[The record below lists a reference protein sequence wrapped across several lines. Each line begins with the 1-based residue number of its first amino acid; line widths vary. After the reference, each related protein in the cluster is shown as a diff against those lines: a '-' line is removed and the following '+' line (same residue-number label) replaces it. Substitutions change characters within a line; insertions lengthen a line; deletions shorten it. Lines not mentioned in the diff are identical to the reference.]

1 MRSLYL
7 SQEVP
12 RYLDDTA
19 QRLFREGRET
29 FHRHG
34 HAGHRI
40 FSWKGETL
48 LFPWRGDRIMN
59 TLLVTLASHGWA
71 VGQDGLCLTLKGI
84 SAFQLWELVQE
95 LAAAP
100 HPDPLALART
110 VRVRTRDKY
119 DRYLGKDLLDLAY
132 AARALDVPGTW
143 ELLGELAGNCRLPS
157 RRKGR
162 RDGAGCVRLT
172 AGRTS
177 DRSSCR
183 AGAGGD
189 RSDLPPH
196 SPVPVASCEV
206 TT

>member
-71 VGQDGLCLTLKGI
+71 VGQDGLCLTLRGI

-143 ELLGELAGNCRLPS
+143 ELLGELAE
-157 RRKGR
+157 
-162 RDGAGCVRLT
+162 
-172 AGRTS
+172 
-177 DRSSCR
+177 
-183 AGAGGD
+183 
-189 RSDLPPH
+189 LPP
-196 SPVPVASCEV
+196 PKPAEG
-206 TT
+206 